1 MEVPCKWII
10 PFYKPYT
17 VYTHQGSFWTF
28 WSCSVA
34 FQWKIGQKTKY
45 SPKNHVNQPNADV
58 DRSDGSVFFWLLQRC
73 KTRFEIWSLL
83 VSRGDPAFC
92 TRKGMLYCSQ
102 PSLYCSIAVLLYCC
116 IAVLLYCCITVL
128 LYCCIAVLLYCSIAV
143 SLPSIAVI
151 HLPMQMAA
159 TVQYSTWQL
168 QYSTRSLH
176 TETQEHSVSGCV
188 QHALRSPL

>member
-1 MEVPCKWII
+1 MEPSSSDIQSETFSPLTLGQEPARPMEVPCKWII

-28 WSCSVA
+28 WSCCVA

-102 PSLYCSIAVLLYCC
+102 PSLYCCIAVLLYCC
-116 IAVLLYCCITVL
+116 IAVLLYCCIAL
-128 LYCCIAVLLYCSIAV
+128 LLSAFPLLLSSIC
-143 SLPSIAVI
+143 
-151 HLPMQMAA
+151 Q
-159 TVQYSTWQL
+159 
-168 QYSTRSLH
+168 
-176 TETQEHSVSGCV
+176 CK
-188 QHALRSPL
+188 